1 MILLAILLLLTGSGG
16 FAEGKCNLSEV
27 KAATE
32 VAENIIPI
40 FKYMNPIVGIFDNDC
55 RIDEILEVVHEIS
68 QKLDNLEILIRE
80 STNQYKL
87 KIEEDFKDMKTY
99 SGDLEKFEN
108 ITLRTYARNDL
119 QETLREYHQ
128 QYFVNE
134 GITEGTLF
142 SQIAA
147 FLKDKGNFE
156 DKCDGLG
163 VSVQQELIDYYQS
176 IVSVE
181 VKAIIVVHFK
191 YYLLS
196 NYFEIGSFT
205 EEKNMFNSK
214 NDHRK
219 VEMESNFK
227 KSLSTMTNLHF
238 WHCYPGHIDDH
249 TFLARVSQGVHFFE
263 YDKISCNGELYDK
276 EEFRM
281 AIKND
286 PSHPSGFGLMYFSN
300 AAICYSNE
308 NSERKYEWLGT
319 NGGFFGQKTNCPT
332 KVKNTEARNVESFFA
347 LCDVSKVK

>member
-80 STNQYKL
+80 SVANIMAKLTENYLNYQITKTNQYKL

-219 VEMESNFK
+219 VEMENNFK
-227 KSLSTMTNLHF
+227 KSLSTMTNLDF

-263 YDKISCNGELYDK
+263 FDKNICNGELYDK

-286 PSHPSGFGLMYFSN
+286 ASHPSGFGLMYFSF
-300 AAICYSNE
+300 AEICYSNE

-319 NGGFFGQKTNCPT
+319 NGG
-332 KVKNTEARNVESFFA
+332 
-347 LCDVSKVK
+347 